1 MIWERKDNIYAE
13 AFFLPYS
20 VYQTNDEDR
29 AGTHRP
35 GWIHALNDK
44 FDGGLYQTI
53 NFNDNHKL
61 NYWFNKKKT
70 NISGEKNRE
79 LAHLDAG
86 SDVSFIT
93 ESMKT
98 EENEYLYISNS
109 YGTEFCYIL
118 ENCSNLWLNSIN
130 SDLLLGLY
138 NGVSNTFYDL
148 FFIKG
153 DSDYSFNSNYTIDLG
168 DNGKR
173 YLIAINFIKKNS
185 TTLEATLYQYAP
197 KSTSLVNKITRTL
210 TFSEDVMSNEYFGPG
225 FRAISGISAKHI
237 YSHMLWYSVKLTEED
252 LEELAGRA
260 VILTNKNQILTRQ
273 FCEECLYPHYGF
285 DISGN
290 VFTEEI
296 IEQDNI
302 ANKIVKG
309 SSDGKIKI
317 YSSEFIEY

>member
-1 MIWERKDNIYAE
+1 MILERKDNIYAE

-20 VYQTNDEDR
+20 VYQTNDENR

-35 GWIHALNDK
+35 GWIHPLDDT
-44 FDGGLYQTI
+44 FDGGIYQTI

-61 NYWFNKKKT
+61 NYRFNKKKT
-70 NISGEKNRE
+70 NISGEKSRE
-79 LAHLDAG
+79 LGHLDAG
-86 SDVSFIT
+86 TDVSFIT
-93 ESMKT
+93 DSIKT

-118 ENCSNLWLNSIN
+118 ENCSNIWLHSIN

-148 FFIKG
+148 FYIKG
-153 DSDYSFNSNYTIDLG
+153 DLDYSFNSNYTIDLG

-173 YLIAINFIKKNS
+173 YLIAINFKKINS
-185 TTLEATLYQYAP
+185 TTLEVTLYEYALN
-197 KSTSLVNKITRTL
+197 STFLMNKITRTL

-225 FRAISGISAKHI
+225 FRVPSGNYSKHF
-237 YSHMLWYSVKLTEED
+237 YSHMLWYSVNLTEED
-252 LEELAGRA
+252 FEELAGRA

-273 FCEECLYPHYGF
+273 FCEESLYSYYGF

-290 VFTEEI
+290 VFAEEI

-302 ANKIVKG
+302 VNKIVKG